1 MVNVYHALGAEVA
14 CTQSESALPRKTNM
28 KVEKEDKN
36 DVEKREDEKRS
47 RNFDGDDVC
56 VRVRCMDGLWI
67 EMREGGGG

>member
-1 MVNVYHALGAEVA
+1 MNHALGAEVA
-14 CTQSESALPRKTNM
+14 CTQSKSALPRKPNM

-56 VRVRCMDGLWI
+56 V
-67 EMREGGGG
+67 